1 MTIIQALILS
11 IVEGITEF
19 LPVSSTGHLILVGGL
34 MKIPANE
41 FVKTF
46 EIAIQLGA
54 VLAVVGV
61 FGRQTWNNFKL
72 WRKIAAAFVPTAIFG
87 LMFYKPIKIYLLGN
101 TSVVLWSL
109 LLGGVVLIMFER
121 FIKKGRDSIDGLNW
135 KTAVGIGLAQSV
147 SMVPGVSRAAAT
159 IVGGMLIGLS
169 REEATKFS
177 FLLAIPTMTA
187 AVGLDIYKSGW
198 NFDPGQ
204 FLILGVGFFGA
215 LVTAFV
221 TTKYFI
227 KYVQNHDFK
236 IFGVYRIALALI
248 FWWWR

>member
-1 MTIIQALILS
+1 MNIWQAIILS
-11 IVEGITEF
+11 IIEGITEF
-19 LPVSSTGHLILVGGL
+19 LPVSSTGHLILASGIL
-34 MKIPANE
+34 KIPASE

-72 WRKIAAAFVPTAIFG
+72 WGKIAAAFVPTAIFG

-109 LLGGVVLIMFER
+109 LLGGVVLIVFER
-121 FIKKGRDSIDGLNW
+121 FIKKGGDSIDSLNW

-159 IVGGMLIGLS
+159 IVGGMVLGLS

-177 FLLAIPTMTA
+177 FLLAIPTMA
-187 AVGLDIYKSGW
+187 AATGLDLVKSGW
-198 NFDPGQ
+198 IFNSSQ
-204 FLILGVGFFGA
+204 FLILGVGFVGA
-215 LVTAFV
+215 LLTAFV

-227 KYVQNHDFK
+227 KYVQKHDFTA
-236 IFGVYRIALALI
+236 FGVYRIVLALI